1 MRAARSRAAVSAA
14 SFASTRSFSIIRAC
28 NSFFAFTSDGCGS
41 PMPRR
46 QRLLPPI
53 AASCASRVNSPMR
66 PMEILNDAEAHSLN
80 DAEAVE
86 ILNDA
91 EAQEILNDAEA
102 QGNS

>member
-28 NSFFAFTSDGCGS
+28 SSFFAFTSDGCGS

-66 PMEILNDAEAHSLN
+66 PMEILNDAEA
-80 DAEAVE
+80 
-86 ILNDA
+86 
-91 EAQEILNDAEA
+91 QEILNDAEA
-102 QGNS
+102 ETLETLNDAEAR